1 MSSLCVFMSVHF
13 SVVAA
18 AMCAQWYLPHCA
30 YSTHNSIGSCRC
42 YMLLTIYHVFVCK
55 GRKSECVLQPK
66 TNICFLREGQRVSL
80 LGPYVSHFSVHI
92 HEAFLHFKKE
102 RETKGV

>member
-1 MSSLCVFMSVHF
+1 MSSLCVFMSVHLP
-13 SVVAA
+13 VAAA
-18 AMCAQWYLPHCA
+18 AMCAQSNLPHCA
-30 YSTHNSIGSCRC
+30 YGTHNNIGAYRC
-42 YMLLTIYHVFVCK
+42 YMLLTTYHVFVCK
-55 GRKSECVLQPK
+55 GRKSECALQHK

-80 LGPYVSHFSVHI
+80 QGPCVSHFSVHI